1 MEDSKDILLI
11 DEILLVQK
19 FEGKGGWTY
28 VALPNIPQHPQNPF
42 GWLQVKGSIDS
53 YQLSRYKL
61 MPMGNGHLF
70 LPLKAEVRKLINKT
84 AGDFVHVKLCVDDSK
99 LPVPEEFLSCLSLD
113 DKAQNTFEQL
123 SESQKERF
131 IKWIF
136 SSKNQDLVIDRMA
149 QSLKVLSQGLK
160 MPPH

>member
-1 MEDSKDILLI
+1 MTDILLI
-11 DEILLVQK
+11 DAILPVQK

-28 VALPNIPQHPQNPF
+28 VALPTVAQNPRNPF

-70 LPLKAEVRKLINKT
+70 LPLKAELRKQIKKQV
-84 AGDFVHVKLCVDDSK
+84 GDTVHVQLFLDESPFSIPFEFTECLALDSFAEKVFYKLKES
-99 LPVPEEFLSCLSLD
+99 
-113 DKAQNTFEQL
+113 EQ
-123 SESQKERF
+123 ERF

-136 SSKNQDLVIDRMA
+136 SAKNEDIRVERMA
-149 QSLKVLSQGLK
+149 QTLKDLTNGLSK
-160 MPPH
+160 PSR